1 MKIATLLIT
10 FLIIPITTFA
20 LDVKSVFD
28 QSRPSVVLIVAYDSN
43 NQPSGIGSGF
53 FIGDG
58 KSIATNYHVISN
70 AADLKIKASD
80 GQIGNVV
87 SILGL
92 NEKNDL
98 ALLEVDI
105 QGVPL
110 TLSNNQPDIGE
121 DILAIGNPSGL
132 EGTVSTGIV
141 SGIRTE
147 EGSQYFQITAPISP
161 GSSGGPIIN
170 ENSEV
175 VGVASFYLDGAQS
188 LNFAM
193 PAAYLT
199 KLYNERVQTS
209 LATLKKTP
217 EKKLNRTEGNV
228 VILAPEWGTCY
239 TNDTCDLSFSIGNK
253 SQYEVSNIKI
263 LIKIFE
269 KLDDELPLHF
279 VLKRIDDKIPSRLS
293 KRQKIQYVPTK
304 RSWKP
309 KFIVMDYEI
318 NQSNSSGTL
327 LNFD

>member
-193 PAAYLT
+193 PSAYVQKLLNEQYPQPLT
-199 KLYNERVQTS
+199 ILNKHSPSPRQKLE
-209 LATLKKTP
+209 
-217 EKKLNRTEGNV
+217 E
-228 VILAPEWGTCY
+228 
-239 TNDTCDLSFSIGNK
+239 
-253 SQYEVSNIKI
+253 NIKVMFAELEFTATARSEDLVASIVNQSGRPIKNLKIVVNYFRQDNKEIPIHHSLHQFEETVPANLSLRVRKAVENAETSWVPVITI
-263 LIKIFE
+263 L
-269 KLDDELPLHF
+269 
-279 VLKRIDDKIPSRLS
+279 
-293 KRQKIQYVPTK
+293 
-304 RSWKP
+304 
-309 KFIVMDYEI
+309 DYEI
-318 NQSNSSGTL
+318 IDDTNSQQL
-327 LNFD
+327 LKFD